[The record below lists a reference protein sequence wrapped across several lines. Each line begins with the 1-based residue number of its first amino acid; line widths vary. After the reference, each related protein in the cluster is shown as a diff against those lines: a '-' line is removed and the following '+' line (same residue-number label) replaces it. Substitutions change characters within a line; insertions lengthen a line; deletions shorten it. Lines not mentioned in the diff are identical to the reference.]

1 MLISLAKRITRN
13 KENEEV
19 TFVKP
24 EVKESVNMHLEEL
37 KNKNTYIER
46 REDQKYKEEMRKKE
60 ATEFIKK
67 LKQDK

>member
-1 MLISLAKRITRN
+1 M
-13 KENEEV
+13 
-19 TFVKP
+19 KP